1 MRFAILGDTHFGVRS
16 ANPIFFYHQE
26 KFFDQFFQYLID
38 NHINMVFQLGDL
50 FDNRRVINTRALQ
63 ASRRMFFDKLHTN
76 QITMY
81 ALVGNHDIFF
91 KESLEINTPSSV
103 LGEYMEIIVV
113 DEPTTIQVD
122 DTSIDLIPWICKAN
136 QELVLGHISSSKSD
150 LCFGHFELAGFEMYR
165 GMPSSEGMDSNLLA
179 KYELVCS
186 GHFHAPSRKD
196 NIVYVGTPYE
206 LTWQDYGDHKG
217 FYVFDTETRQ
227 LELVP
232 TQHQA
237 FVRLEYDEGPLS
249 DISSL
254 DLTNKYVKIVTHSKN
269 DLYQFDVFLNEIQA
283 KEPYEVRVIE
293 TTAELRGDVIQ
304 DESVN
309 LEDTLDILS
318 KYVDSIETNLDKRQV
333 KTFMNE
339 LYAEAILL

>member
-1 MRFAILGDTHFGVRS
+1 MRFVILGDLHFGVRS
-16 ANPIFFYHQE
+16 ANPVFFYHQE
-26 KFFDQFFQYLID
+26 KFFDQFFHYLVD

-165 GMPSSEGMDSNLLA
+165 GMPASEGMDSNLLA